1 MFRATLCL
9 DCSVVVCS
17 GFLIV
22 HLYLSKGS
30 AQGRV
35 TCILVLQSE
44 VQGKMSCKGC
54 MLIPYLGIL
63 THQPYD
69 IGWLFAG
76 ANLPYDMMTGH
87 SVMLEC

>member
-1 MFRATLCL
+1 M
-9 DCSVVVCS
+9 
-17 GFLIV
+17 
-22 HLYLSKGS
+22 
-30 AQGRV
+30 
-35 TCILVLQSE
+35 VLLSE
-44 VQGKMSCKGC
+44 VQGNLSCEGC

-87 SVMLEC
+87 SVMLECQNYVLF